1 MSDLREAAQ
10 QALDEWRD
18 DPGSVRMASM
28 MMQLRAALE
37 QPPCE
42 IAEDGVCETL
52 DCCGNPPRREWQ
64 GLTEEDAAACWSAS
78 AVDTWKAIEAALKE
92 KNT

>member
-1 MSDLREAAQ
+1 MTRHDIIELADQCGATL
-10 QALDEWRD
+10 LDGWDVDMLTKFAKR
-18 DPGSVRMASM
+18 V
-28 MMQLRAALE
+28 
-37 QPPCE
+37 
-42 IAEDGVCETL
+42 AE
-52 DCCGNPPRREWQ
+52 RKWQ